1 MSTFRGGKPWEEK
14 KGKKLQLFTAGEKAS
29 LVLCLAML
37 IFALQSEDVPLC
49 FLIFAFFCYE
59 LQNVLA
65 KIAGQRFCFL
75 VSPEKPTF
83 SKNVPVLPLK
93 VDAF

>member
-1 MSTFRGGKPWEEK
+1 MKRDLTTGSVTK
-14 KGKKLQLFTAGEKAS
+14 T
-29 LVLCLAML
+29 ML

-65 KIAGQRFCFL
+65 KIAGQRFRFL
-75 VSPEKPTF
+75 VSLLWGLCISLF
-83 SKNVPVLPLK
+83 IGSIFM
-93 VDAF
+93 AFF

>member
-37 IFALQSEDVPLC
+37 ILPCSLRMCPC
-49 FLIFAFFCYE
+49 AF
-59 LQNVLA
+59 
-65 KIAGQRFCFL
+65 
-75 VSPEKPTF
+75 
-83 SKNVPVLPLK
+83 
-93 VDAF
+93 

>member
-49 FLIFAFFCYE
+49 FLIFAFFC
-59 LQNVLA
+59 
-65 KIAGQRFCFL
+65 
-75 VSPEKPTF
+75 
-83 SKNVPVLPLK
+83 
-93 VDAF
+93 

>member
-29 LVLCLAML
+29 LVLCLTML
-37 IFALQSEDVPLC
+37 IFALQSKDVPLC

-65 KIAGQRFCFL
+65 KIAGQRFRFL
-75 VSPEKPTF
+75 VSLLWGLCISLF
-83 SKNVPVLPLK
+83 VGSILM
-93 VDAF
+93 AFF

>member
-59 LQNVLA
+59 LQNEISCENLTS
-65 KIAGQRFCFL
+65 F
-75 VSPEKPTF
+75 
-83 SKNVPVLPLK
+83 
-93 VDAF
+93 